1 MLEILNAAT
10 RASLVMFLLC
20 GIVYPL
26 ALTGF
31 GQGLFPFQSNGSL
44 IRGSNSE
51 IVGSRLIGQQWSDPK
66 WFHGRLSATVAPNPS
81 DPTKTAP
88 MPYNASSSSGS
99 NLGPTSSALEDRLLG
114 DWKALDNL
122 DPEATNNALPA
133 DMLTTSASGLDPDIS
148 PANALLQ
155 ARQVARARSVSAERI
170 VALVQEHVV
179 SRSLGVFGEPRVN
192 VLELN
197 IALSKAFPIR

>member
-1 MLEILNAAT
+1 MLEILTAAT
-10 RASLVMFLLC
+10 RASLVTFLLC

-26 ALTGF
+26 ALTGL
-31 GQGLFPFQSNGSL
+31 GQALFPFQSNGSL
-44 IRGSNSE
+44 ITGTNGE
-51 IVGSRLIGQQWSDPK
+51 VVGSRLIGQQWRDAQ
-66 WFHGRLSATVAPNPS
+66 WFHGRLSATVGPDPS

-114 DWKALDNL
+114 DWKALDDL

-148 PANALLQ
+148 PANAFLQ
-155 ARQVARARSVSAERI
+155 AQIVARARGVPPERI
-170 VALVQEHVV
+170 KAFVEKRLV

-197 IALSKAFPIR
+197 IALSKEFPIR

>member
-10 RASLVMFLLC
+10 RASLVTFILC

-26 ALTGF
+26 ALTGL
-31 GQGLFPFQSNGSL
+31 GQALFPFQANGSL
-44 IRGSNSE
+44 IRESNGE
-51 IVGSRLIGQQWSDPK
+51 VVGSGLIGQQWSDPK
-66 WFHGRLSATVAPNPS
+66 WFHGRLSATVAPDPS

-114 DWKALDNL
+114 DWKALDDL
-122 DPEATNNALPA
+122 DPDATNNALPA
-133 DMLTTSASGLDPDIS
+133 DMLTTSASGMDPDIS
-148 PANALLQ
+148 PANAFLQ
-155 ARQVARARSVSAERI
+155 ARQVARTRSVSPERI
-170 VALVQEHVV
+170 VALVEEHVA

>member
-31 GQGLFPFQSNGSL
+31 GQALFPFQSNGSL